1 VFFRSLGGV
10 GILNGER
17 GPVLSMRITLEIWWE
32 SNNDKVS
39 GVAVE
44 VLLVGFGGVRRCS
57 TEERAMDG
65 VLAEY

>member
-1 VFFRSLGGV
+1 
-10 GILNGER
+10 
-17 GPVLSMRITLEIWWE
+17 MRITLEIWWE